1 MSEWVSQRVS
11 VLMCVVLTT
20 LCVGVR
26 KLDENKEIQC
36 FMESTKVQILSKEK
50 FHNWEGNAN

>member
-20 LCVGVR
+20 LCVGVG

-36 FMESTKVQILSKEK
+36 FMESTKVQILGKEK
-50 FHNWEGNAN
+50 FHNWEENAN